1 MNPHDEIR
9 ALLNLAA
16 ARALDEAERAR
27 VEAHIRE
34 CADCAAELASMQRIA
49 TALASLPV
57 PQPSVGLAAR
67 TRLRVAA
74 EMAAREKR
82 RRNHLLITLLICF
95 GWSITLLTLLA
106 GRYFADDLVYLF
118 NLSFAQFAIGFI
130 SYTLLASV
138 ASAAFAGLI
147 GPHLQAAR
155 RMS

>member
-9 ALLNLAA
+9 ALLTLAA
-16 ARALDEAERAR
+16 ACALDGAEQAR
-27 VEAHIRE
+27 VEAQVHG

-49 TALASLPV
+49 AALGSLPA
-57 PQPSVGLAAR
+57 PQPSLGLAAR

-74 EMAAREKR
+74 EMAARAKR
-82 RRNHLLITLLICF
+82 RQYHLLITLLICF
-95 GWSITLLTLLA
+95 GWIITLLTLVA
-106 GRYFADDLVYLF
+106 GTYFADDLGYLF

-130 SYTLLASV
+130 GYTLLASV

-147 GPHLQAAR
+147 GPRVQAAR

>member
-1 MNPHDEIR
+1 MNQHDEIR
-9 ALLNLAA
+9 TLLTLAA
-16 ARALDEAERAR
+16 ARSLDGAEQAR

-49 TALASLPV
+49 AVLRSLPA
-57 PQPSVGLAAR
+57 PQPSLGLAAR

-74 EMAAREKR
+74 EMAARTKR
-82 RRNHLLITLLICF
+82 RQYHLLITLLICF
-95 GWSITLLTLLA
+95 GWIITLLTLLA
-106 GRYFADDLVYLF
+106 GRYFADDLAYFF

-130 SYTLLASV
+130 GYTLLASV

-147 GPHLQAAR
+147 GPRLQAAR